1 MTKSESSTT
10 PLSAD
15 GQPLEQS
22 LQRALRRQKLRA
34 LMLVSPL
41 LLFVALTFIAPIADM
56 LYRSVDN
63 RIVMETLPRTVTTLT
78 DWQESAGKI
87 PGEETFDALY
97 FDLFFAAEYKIH
109 TRLGSRLNYQQTGI
123 SSLFRKT
130 GRRVGRFDTDEIT
143 DQFINLNLQW
153 KQSEFWVALS
163 QTSDFT
169 KKLPLTASIWTDWKQ
184 LLIHDEKDVS
194 KEKPEDVLY
203 YALYLDLIKAGNENL
218 RADFSW
224 WSQTVAAAK
233 GFESINMIEQFQSAD
248 KDWTSNEV
256 WGAIK
261 RFSPAITDGYF
272 LNALDMKKTIDGA
285 EAKPENVQI
294 YKLLFVRTLVMS
306 MVIMISCILLAYPL
320 AYLLCNLSM
329 RKANLIL
336 ILVLLPFWTSLLV
349 RTSAWKVLLQQQGVI
364 NDLLIWM
371 NFIDEANRLV
381 MINNQVGTIIAMTHI
396 LLPFMILPMYS
407 VMRTIPPSYVRAAK
421 SLGATNWTAF
431 WRVYFPQSVPGI
443 GAGSILVFIMAIG
456 YYITPAIVGGTSGIM
471 ISNRIAY
478 HISSSLNWGLASALG
493 AILLIVVMVLYWLY
507 DKYVGIDNLK
517 LG

>member
-1 MTKSESSTT
+1 M
-10 PLSAD
+10 
-15 GQPLEQS
+15 
-22 LQRALRRQKLRA
+22 
-34 LMLVSPL
+34 
-41 LLFVALTFIAPIADM
+41 
-56 LYRSVDN
+56 
-63 RIVMETLPRTVTTLT
+63 
-78 DWQESAGKI
+78 
-87 PGEETFDALY
+87 
-97 FDLFFAAEYKIH
+97 
-109 TRLGSRLNYQQTGI
+109 GI

-130 GRRVGRFDTDEIT
+130 GRRIGRFDTDEIA
-143 DQFINLNLQW
+143 DQFIDLNPQW
-153 KQSEFWVALS
+153 KQPNFWVSLS
-163 QTSDFT
+163 QTKNFA
-169 KKLPLTASIWTDWKQ
+169 KQLPLTASIWNDWKQ
-184 LLIHDEKDVS
+184 LLIHDEKVLS
-194 KEKPEDVLY
+194 NEKPEDILY
-203 YALYLDLIKAGNENL
+203 YALYLDVTKPGADKIDAGYP
-218 RADFSW
+218 W
-224 WSQTVAAAK
+224 WNQTVTAAK
-233 GFESINMIEQFQSAD
+233 NFDAINMIEQFESAD
-248 KDWTSNEV
+248 KDWTSMEV
-256 WGAIK
+256 WSALK

-272 LNALDMKKTIDGA
+272 LNALDMKKTAHGV
-285 EAKPENVQI
+285 EAKPDNVQI

-306 MVIMISCILLAYPL
+306 LVIMSACILLSYPL

-329 RKANLIL
+329 RNANLIL

-364 NDLLIWM
+364 NDLLVWAGM
-371 NFIDEANRLV
+371 VDDANRLI
-381 MINNQVGTIIAMTHI
+381 MMNNQVGTIIAMTHI

-431 WRVYFPQSVPGI
+431 WRVYFPQSIPGI